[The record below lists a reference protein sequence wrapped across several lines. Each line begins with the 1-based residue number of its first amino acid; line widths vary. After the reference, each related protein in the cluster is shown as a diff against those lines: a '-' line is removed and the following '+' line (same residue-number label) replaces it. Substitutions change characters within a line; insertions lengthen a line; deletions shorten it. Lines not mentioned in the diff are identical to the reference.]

1 MKKILSLVLALIMC
15 LGLFSCMPN
24 LKKYVI
30 EYADEKISVDSE
42 FIQSDEYALILD
54 KLNSFS
60 LNLIKS
66 FSESNKPNTNY
77 AISPVAVYM
86 SLATACEMAS
96 GETRDEILASLDMTY
111 DELKDCTKYIY
122 ALCNKE
128 YKYTDS
134 YGTEH
139 ISAHE
144 ELANSVW
151 LSSDYTY
158 KYENVYSLSTNYN
171 CDVFSISFANG
182 TAKKLINQYIEY
194 KTHSVIKNDV
204 EISKSE
210 GLSIISVYHL
220 KEIWNEFGRNL
231 TQTLDG
237 YDFTNEDGSTVY
249 KQLLKGTYTGG
260 VAYVTSTFTSF
271 AIETEHGYKLYF
283 MIPRGRHTLDDVFTD
298 KNISR
303 MINRSNSGFIDNTNQ
318 VLNYTRVLFPA
329 FSVGFSGDVSE
340 NLINDFNISSLFDKE
355 TCNLSN
361 IVFEDAWC
369 EKLIHTAQ
377 VNVNA
382 RGIEGES
389 IDLAQSDKIPPEL
402 PNYEKVYHDL
412 TIDKAFDFVLVDES
426 GMILYAG
433 EINHFR

>member
-30 EYADEKISVDSE
+30 EYADKKISVDSE
-42 FIQSDEYALILD
+42 FIQSDDYALILD

-60 LNLIKS
+60 LDLIGS
-66 FSESNKPNTNY
+66 VSGSNNPNSNY
-77 AISPVAVYM
+77 AVSPVAVFM

-96 GETRDEILASLDMTY
+96 GETRDEILASLGMTY
-111 DELKDCTKYIY
+111 DELKEYTKYIY

-128 YKYTDS
+128 YKYIDS

-158 KYENVYSLSTNYN
+158 KYENVYSLSKDYN

-194 KTHSVIKNDV
+194 KTHGIVKNDV

-210 GLSIISVYHL
+210 GLSVISVYHL

-231 TQTLDG
+231 TQTLEG
-237 YDFTNEDGSTVY
+237 YNFTNEDGSTVY

-260 VAYVTSTFTSF
+260 VAYTTSLFTSF

-283 MIPRGRHTLDDVFTD
+283 MIPSSRYTLDDVFTE

-303 MINRSNSGFIDNTNQ
+303 MIKRNNSGFIDNTNQ
-318 VLNYTRVLFPA
+318 VLNYTRVMFPA
-329 FSVGFSGDVSE
+329 FSVGFNGDLSE
-340 NLINDFNISSLFDKE
+340 NLINDFNILSLFDKE
-355 TCNLSN
+355 ACDLSN
-361 IVFEDAWC
+361 IVFEDAWLD
-369 EKLIHTAQ
+369 KLIHTAQ

-389 IDLAQSDKIPPEL
+389 IDLAQSDKIPPQL
-402 PNYEKVYHDL
+402 PDYEKVYHDL
-412 TIDKAFDFVLVDES
+412 IIDKAFGFVLVDEG

-433 EINHFR
+433 EINNFR